1 MKLQPSTF
9 YAVSITKTTS
19 SDNIKLRNKTNKDK
33 ISENVYISQN
43 FSAKFS
49 SNDLSLMCV
58 YVGGGQN

>member
-1 MKLQPSTF
+1 MQYPLQ
-9 YAVSITKTTS
+9 TKTTS